1 MIKAIIFDL
10 NGVFI
15 KSPFLSDR
23 FEEEFKVPSKEFIP
37 VLKEIMDKVRKPNA
51 GDAFQY
57 WKPHLDKWKISLTK
71 EQFFDFWFSAEK
83 EVPEMVNVAQE
94 LKDKGIR
101 VLVLSNN
108 FVERSKYY
116 KQNFGFLDHLFEKVY
131 YSWETG
137 FVKPDKAAFEKVLS
151 DTGLK
156 AEECIYVDN
165 QQNNV
170 DTAKSLGMNTIL
182 FDDFK
187 TLEKKLSTLMRLK
200 LKHLG

>member
-1 MIKAIIFDL
+1 MIKAVIFDL

-23 FEEEFKVPSKEFIP
+23 FRDTFNVPSEESTAA
-37 VLKEIMDKVRKPNA
+37 LKEIMDKVRKPNA
-51 GDAFQY
+51 GDTFQY
-57 WKPHLDKWKISLTK
+57 WKPYLDKWKISLTK

-83 EVPEMVNVAQE
+83 EVPEMINIAQE
-94 LKDKGIR
+94 LKDRSIR
-101 VLVLSNN
+101 RFVLSNN

-116 KQNFGFLDHLFEKVY
+116 KQNFSFLDKLFERVY

-137 FVKPDKAAFEKVLS
+137 FVKPNKAAFEKVLS
-151 DTGLK
+151 DNGLK

-165 QQNNV
+165 QQNNI
-170 DTAKSLGMNTIL
+170 DTAKSLGMEAIL

-187 TLEKKLSTLMRLK
+187 NLEKKLSALTQLK
-200 LKHLG
+200 LRHHA